1 MEIDILSVEG
11 NKDVL
16 HEIKSLNRIESFKNY
31 KGTLGGGMD
40 RNKVIKY
47 IVLLYS
53 KDSILN
59 EKVAVPLED
68 RQLKAADLAGFDR
81 DKNNNFKDKRVQEWL
96 FELKNDEIFEMVFEF
111 LIFLDDALWRE
122 IVTLEHELKEYHM
135 LRMKPLEGKYD
146 KDLMTATEKKGKFR
160 KECNEIRDSL
170 KKCYDEFYREFD
182 DVKAKAKE
190 KRKPTTLESW
200 AKDNTY

>member
-1 MEIDILSVEG
+1 MKTSSMEIDILSVEG

-68 RQLKAADLAGFDR
+68 RQLKAADLAKFDR

-135 LRMKPLEGKYD
+135 LRMKPLEGKDD
-146 KDLMTATEKKGKFR
+146 KDLMTATEKK
-160 KECNEIRDSL
+160 
-170 KKCYDEFYREFD
+170 RE
-182 DVKAKAKE
+182 VQE
-190 KRKPTTLESW
+190 GM
-200 AKDNTY
+200 